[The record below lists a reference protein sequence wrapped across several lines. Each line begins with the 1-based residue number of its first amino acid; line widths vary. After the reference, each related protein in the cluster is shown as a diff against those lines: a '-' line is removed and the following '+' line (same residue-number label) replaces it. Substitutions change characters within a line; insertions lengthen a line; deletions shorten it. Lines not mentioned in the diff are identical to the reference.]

1 MKESKTD
8 SGMLHNFYESLNQ
21 SYRTGDVQGIEK
33 FLMDYEECLLESKR
47 NRGMLV
53 TVYNEQGSFYR
64 QTGRYHHSI
73 EAFRKAQDEIV
84 FSLGT
89 TCTEYAALVNN
100 MAGTYRLAG
109 RHDEAIRLFQD
120 AVRIYREAGEGGSY
134 ACANVHKNLSLA
146 YQETGKTDPAVSH
159 LRLALDLVKDTK
171 DHKQESVVIYSNLT
185 ALYHKAGST
194 LKAIQCMNQALLS
207 FETYCDIKNAYYGAA
222 LNSLGGFLCGLG
234 EYSRAIEVYK
244 KAADYTLTCFGPN
257 ADCISSYQ
265 NMYWAYMHIGERN
278 SAVQA
283 LTASAEVCLNL
294 FGPEHE
300 HTITIQN
307 ELMRITGREYS
318 EY

>member
-1 MKESKTD
+1 MNGSKTEN
-8 SGMLHNFYESLNQ
+8 SLLNNFYEVLEQTNKT
-21 SYRTGDVQGIEK
+21 RDVQKIEK
-33 FLMDYEECLLESKR
+33 FLLDFEECLLESKR

-64 QTGRYHHSI
+64 QIGRYHQSI
-73 EAFRKAQDEIV
+73 EAFHKAQDEIV
-84 FSLGT
+84 LSRGT
-89 TCTEYAALVNN
+89 TCTEHAALVNN

-109 RHDEAIRLFQD
+109 WHDKAIELFQD
-120 AVRIYREAGEGGSY
+120 AVRIYREAGEEDSY

-146 YQETGKTDPAVSH
+146 YQETGKTEPAIRH
-159 LRLALDLVKDTK
+159 LKLALDLIKDTK
-171 DHKQESVVIYSNLT
+171 EHKQEAVVIYSNLT

-194 LKAIQCMNQALLS
+194 LKAIQCMDQALQS
-207 FETYCDIKNAYYGAA
+207 FEKYCGIKNAYYGAA

-234 EYSRAIEVYK
+234 EYSRALEIYE
-244 KAADYTLTCFGPN
+244 KAVEYILSNFGPN
-257 ADCISSYQ
+257 ADCISSFQ
-265 NMYWAYMHIGERN
+265 NMYWAYMHVGEQN

-283 LTASAEVCLNL
+283 LAASAKACLNL

-307 ELMRITGREYS
+307 ELMRITGKKYS

>member
-8 SGMLHNFYESLNQ
+8 SGILHNFYKSLKQ
-21 SYRTGDVQGIEK
+21 FYRTGDVHRIEK

-53 TVYNEQGSFYR
+53 SVYNEQGSFYR
-64 QTGRYHHSI
+64 QTGKYHHSI

-109 RHDEAIRLFQD
+109 RYDEAIRLFQD
-120 AVRIYREAGEGGSY
+120 AIRIYREAGEENSY

-146 YQETGKTDPAVSH
+146 YQETGKTEPAVSH
-159 LRLALDLVKDTK
+159 LRLALNLVKAIE

-194 LKAIQCMNQALLS
+194 LKAIQCMDQALQH
-207 FETYCDIKNAYYGAA
+207 FEKYCDIKNAYYGAS

-234 EYSRAIEVYK
+234 EYSRAIEIYE
-244 KAADYTLTCFGPN
+244 KAAEYTLNNFGPN
-257 ADCISSYQ
+257 ADCINSFQ
-265 NMYWAYMHIGERN
+265 NMYWAYMHIGER
-278 SAVQA
+278 SKAVQA
-283 LTASAEVCLNL
+283 LAASAKACLNL

-307 ELMRITGREYS
+307 ELTRITGKHDS